1 MQLSFLSDYSE
12 AEVDELF
19 TIAPEYSGEATLC
32 EEVPNVKDEVSLQ
45 IPEHELKDSLS
56 AVAATEKKTCTT
68 SWATQAIRAADF
80 AYEQKGYKEKFSV
93 RYLYQCMT
101 AEYGGESD
109 DGCNGFTNNEIYAF
123 IEYHGLMMEKDA
135 QDLDDLCSS
144 DNEKN
149 NIKFAV
155 QRLTCSNKY
164 TLMDALSQNH
174 AMVVLLAL
182 DDNRA
187 RHIRDISAEEDAPY
201 TGASDQPSTWA
212 ITTGYKLDGEEGT
225 WSLQSD
231 FALDETVKF
240 KLPIRN
246 NDTNANYAGIAAFA
260 YYLEPLA
267 PTAEPT
273 EVPTDAPQPPTEVPA
288 EPTTVAPQPPT
299 EVPPEPT
306 TEAPI
311 EPTTEAP
318 AEPTTEAPAEP
329 TTEAPIEPTTEPP
342 AEPTTEPPAEPTTEP
357 PVEPTTEPP
366 AEPTTLPPTTLPP
379 RQVADCPNRG
389 MRPCKE
395 VVTAIDDPETVTDLE
410 LCRCTGA
417 IDFSMFPNLRTLR
430 ISFMRD
436 FGDFYL
442 ENMKELTNVII
453 GEMGETTV
461 GGKCDANSTVVI
473 SHNPKLT
480 DMIIEVDA
488 FQKICIME
496 IEDNEELVNLGIGA
510 KYDDANDSY
519 SYTAFTGAFSSTTDA
534 VIANMPKLENIQL
547 GGSVMYTFENLRI
560 ENLPILKTFH
570 LFASAMQGNDAGA
583 SMVMRSK
590 RIVEV

>member
-135 QDLDDLCSS
+135 QDLDDLCSP

-240 KLPIRN
+240 KLPIRS

-267 PTAEPT
+267 PT
-273 EVPTDAPQPPTEVPA
+273 
-288 EPTTVAPQPPT
+288 
-299 EVPPEPT
+299 
-306 TEAPI
+306 
-311 EPTTEAP
+311 
-318 AEPTTEAPAEP
+318 
-329 TTEAPIEPTTEPP
+329 
-342 AEPTTEPPAEPTTEP
+342 
-357 PVEPTTEPP
+357 
-366 AEPTTLPPTTLPP
+366 
-379 RQVADCPNRG
+379 
-389 MRPCKE
+389 
-395 VVTAIDDPETVTDLE
+395 
-410 LCRCTGA
+410 
-417 IDFSMFPNLRTLR
+417 
-430 ISFMRD
+430 
-436 FGDFYL
+436 
-442 ENMKELTNVII
+442 ENW
-453 GEMGETTV
+453 
-461 GGKCDANSTVVI
+461 
-473 SHNPKLT
+473 
-480 DMIIEVDA
+480 
-488 FQKICIME
+488 
-496 IEDNEELVNLGIGA
+496 
-510 KYDDANDSY
+510 
-519 SYTAFTGAFSSTTDA
+519 
-534 VIANMPKLENIQL
+534 
-547 GGSVMYTFENLRI
+547 
-560 ENLPILKTFH
+560 
-570 LFASAMQGNDAGA
+570 
-583 SMVMRSK
+583 
-590 RIVEV
+590 

>member
-135 QDLDDLCSS
+135 QDLDDLCSP

-288 EPTTVAPQPPT
+288 EPTTEAPVEPTTEAPQPPT
-299 EVPPEPT
+299 EVPAEPT

-318 AEPTTEAPAEP
+318 AEPTTEAP
-329 TTEAPIEPTTEPP
+329 TEAPTTEPP
-342 AEPTTEPPAEPTTEP
+342 TTEPPTTLPPTTLP
-357 PVEPTTEPP
+357 PTTLP
-366 AEPTTLPPTTLPP
+366 PTTLPPTTLPP
-379 RQVADCPNRG
+379 RKVVDCPTRG

-417 IDFSMFPNLRTLR
+417 IDYSMFPNLRTLR

-453 GEMGETTV
+453 GEMGDTTV

-473 SHNPKLT
+473 SHNPKLA
-480 DMIIEVDA
+480 DMIIEVGA
-488 FQKICIME
+488 FQKICTME
-496 IEDNEELVNLGIGA
+496 IEGNEELANLGIGA
-510 KYDDANDSY
+510 KYDDATDSY
-519 SYTAFTGAFSSTTDA
+519 SYTVFTGAFSSTTDA
-534 VIANMPKLENIQL
+534 VIADMPKLENIQL

>member
-12 AEVDELF
+12 AEVEELF
-19 TIAPEYSGEATLC
+19 SIAPEYSGEATLC
-32 EEVPNVKDEVSLQ
+32 EEVLNVKDEVSLQ

-56 AVAATEKKTCTT
+56 AVAATEKKNCTT

-123 IEYHGLMMEKDA
+123 IEDHGLMMEKDA
-135 QDLDDLCSS
+135 QDLDDLCSR

-201 TGASDQPSTWA
+201 TGASEQPSTWA

-240 KLPIRN
+240 KLPIRS

-273 EVPTDAPQPPTEVPA
+273 EVPTDAPEPPTEVPA
-288 EPTTVAPQPPT
+288 
-299 EVPPEPT
+299 EPT

-318 AEPTTEAPAEP
+318 QPPTEVPAEP
-329 TTEAPIEPTTEPP
+329 TTEAPIEPTTEAPQPP
-342 AEPTTEPPAEPTTEP
+342 TEAPTTEP
-357 PVEPTTEPP
+357 
-366 AEPTTLPPTTLPP
+366 PTTLPPTTLPP
-379 RQVADCPNRG
+379 RKVEDCPARG

-417 IDFSMFPNLRTLR
+417 IDYSMFPNLRTLR

-442 ENMKELTNVII
+442 ENMKELTSVII
-453 GEMGETTV
+453 GEMGDPTW

-473 SHNPKLT
+473 SHNPKLA

-488 FQKICIME
+488 FQKICTME
-496 IEDNEELVNLGIGA
+496 IEGNEELANLGIGA
-510 KYDDANDSY
+510 KYDDATDSY
-519 SYTAFTGAFSSTTDA
+519 SYTTSTGAFSSTTDA
-534 VIANMPKLENIQL
+534 VIADMPKLENIQL
-547 GGSVMYTFENLRI
+547 GGGVMYYFENLRI

-583 SMVMRSK
+583 SMVMKSK
-590 RIVEV
+590 RIVEM

>member
-12 AEVDELF
+12 AEVEELF
-19 TIAPEYSGEATLC
+19 SIAPEYSGEATLC
-32 EEVPNVKDEVSLQ
+32 EEVLNVKDEVSLQ

-56 AVAATEKKTCTT
+56 AVAATEKKNCTT

-123 IEYHGLMMEKDA
+123 IEDHGLMMEKDA
-135 QDLDDLCSS
+135 QDLDDLCSR

-201 TGASDQPSTWA
+201 TGASEQPSTWA

-240 KLPIRN
+240 KLPIRS

-273 EVPTDAPQPPTEVPA
+273 EVPTDAPEPPTEVPA
-288 EPTTVAPQPPT
+288 
-299 EVPPEPT
+299 EPT

-318 AEPTTEAPAEP
+318 QPPTEVPAEP
-329 TTEAPIEPTTEPP
+329 TTEAPIEPTTEAPQPP
-342 AEPTTEPPAEPTTEP
+342 TEAPTEAPTTEPPTEAPTEAPTTEP
-357 PVEPTTEPP
+357 PTEAPTEAPTTE
-366 AEPTTLPPTTLPP
+366 PPTTLPP
-379 RQVADCPNRG
+379 RQVVNCPNRG
-389 MRPCKE
+389 MRPFKE
-395 VVTAIDDPETVTDLE
+395 VVTAIDYPETVTDLE

-430 ISFMRD
+430 ISFMRN

-453 GEMGETTV
+453 GEMGDTTW

-473 SHNPKLT
+473 SHNPKLA

-488 FQKICIME
+488 FHKICTME
-496 IEDNEELVNLGIGA
+496 IEGNEELANLGIGA
-510 KYDDANDSY
+510 KYDDATDSY
-519 SYTAFTGAFSSTTDA
+519 SYTTSTGAFSSTTDA
-534 VIANMPKLENIQL
+534 VIADMPKLENIQL
-547 GGSVMYTFENLRI
+547 GGSVMYNFENLRI

-583 SMVMRSK
+583 SMVMKSK
-590 RIVEV
+590 RIVEM

>member
-12 AEVDELF
+12 DDVEELF
-19 TIAPEYSGEATLC
+19 SIAPEYSGEATLC
-32 EEVPNVKDEVSLQ
+32 EDDPSVKDEVSLQ
-45 IPEHELKDSLS
+45 IPERDLSDSLS

-68 SWATQAIRAADF
+68 SWATQAIRAAEF
-80 AYEQKGYKEKFSV
+80 AYEQKGYKDVKFSV

-101 AEYGGESD
+101 AEYGGEND

-123 IEYHGLMMEKDA
+123 IEDHGLMTEEYA
-135 QDLDDLCSS
+135 QDLDDLCSP
-144 DNEKN
+144 DHEKN

-164 TLMDALSQNH
+164 TLMDALSQDH

-182 DDNRA
+182 DGNRA
-187 RHIRDISAEEDAPY
+187 RHIRDISADEDAPY

-212 ITTGYKLDGEEGT
+212 IATGYKLDGEEGT

-240 KLPIRN
+240 KLPIRL

-273 EVPTDAPQPPTEVPA
+273 EPVTEAPTEPVTEAPIEPTTEAPTQPPTEVPA
-288 EPTTVAPQPPT
+288 
-299 EVPPEPT
+299 EPT

-318 AEPTTEAPAEP
+318 TEAPVEP
-329 TTEAPIEPTTEPP
+329 TTEAPIEPTTEAPTI
-342 AEPTTEPPAEPTTEP
+342 EPTTEPPTTEAPTTLPPTTE
-357 PVEPTTEPP
+357 
-366 AEPTTLPPTTLPP
+366 APTTLPPTTLPP
-379 RQVADCPNRG
+379 RQVVNCTSRG
-389 MRPCKE
+389 QKSCQE
-395 VVTAIDDPETVTDLE
+395 VVAAIEFPETVTDLE

-417 IDFSMFPNLRTLR
+417 IDYSMFPNLRTLR
-430 ISFMRD
+430 ISNMYN
-436 FGDFYL
+436 FGNFIL
-442 ENMKELTNVII
+442 ENMKELTSVII
-453 GEMGETTV
+453 GEMGDTTV

-480 DMIIEVDA
+480 SLIMEVDA
-488 FQKICIME
+488 FQKICTME
-496 IEDNEELVNLGIGA
+496 IEDNAELVNLGIGA
-510 KYDDANDSY
+510 KYNDATDSY
-519 SYTAFTGAFSSTTDA
+519 SYNTFTGAFSSVTDA
-534 VIANMPKLENIQL
+534 VIADMPNLENIQL

-560 ENLPILKTFH
+560 ENLPVLKTFH

-583 SMVMRSK
+583 SMVMKSK
-590 RIVEV
+590 RIVEM

>member
-135 QDLDDLCSS
+135 QDLDDLCSP

-288 EPTTVAPQPPT
+288 EPTTEAPQPPT
-299 EVPPEPT
+299 EVPAEPT

-318 AEPTTEAPAEP
+318 TEA
-329 TTEAPIEPTTEPP
+329 PTTEPP
-342 AEPTTEPPAEPTTEP
+342 TTLPPTTLP
-357 PVEPTTEPP
+357 
-366 AEPTTLPPTTLPP
+366 PTTLPPTTLPP
-379 RQVADCPNRG
+379 RQVVNCPTRG

-417 IDFSMFPNLRTLR
+417 IDYSMFPNLRTLR

-442 ENMKELTNVII
+442 ENMKELTSVII
-453 GEMGETTV
+453 GEMGDTTV

-480 DMIIEVDA
+480 DMIIEADA

-519 SYTAFTGAFSSTTDA
+519 SYTTFTGAFSSTTDA
-534 VIANMPKLENIQL
+534 VIADMPKLENIQL

-583 SMVMRSK
+583 SMVMKSK
-590 RIVEV
+590 RIVEM